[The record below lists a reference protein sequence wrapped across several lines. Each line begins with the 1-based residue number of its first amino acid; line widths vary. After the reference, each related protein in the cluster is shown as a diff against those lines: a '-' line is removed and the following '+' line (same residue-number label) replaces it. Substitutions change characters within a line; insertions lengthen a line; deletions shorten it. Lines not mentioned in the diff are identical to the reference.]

1 MAIRDLLV
9 HLDSGSRAPERL
21 DLALALARRHRARV
35 TGLFA
40 ESSVLGK
47 SLVGRRAP
55 EGIETAARETKAL
68 FDFRIAEARVPS
80 RWWRVE
86 VGEYADVVAATV
98 VCCRYVDLAV
108 FGQQQGDDSTVPEDI
123 VGRVIAESGRP
134 VLVVPSAG
142 RYPDAGRKV
151 LVAWTG
157 SRESARALHDALP
170 LLEKAEEV
178 TLLSVQLP
186 AAPVKGGLPS
196 LDVLE
201 HLRAHGIEAR
211 YERAVI
217 HDLPAVDMV
226 LNRAS
231 DLGADLTVIGAH
243 GMQGAPLLKRE
254 TTARA
259 ILHTMTTP
267 MLLTA

>member
-1 MAIRDLLV
+1 MAIKDLLV

-21 DLALALARRHRARV
+21 DLAIALARRHGARL

-40 ESSVLGK
+40 ESSVLGH
-47 SLVGRRAP
+47 SIVGRRAP
-55 EGIETAARETKAL
+55 GSVEAAARETKAL

-86 VGEYADVVAATV
+86 VGEYADVVGATV

-108 FGQQQGDDSTVPEDI
+108 FGQQEGDDSTVPEGM
-123 VGRVIAESGRP
+123 VQRAIAESGRP

-142 RYPDAGRKV
+142 RYPDAGRSV

-157 SRESARALHDALP
+157 SRESARALHGALP
-170 LLEKAEEV
+170 LLEKAGEV

-186 AAPVKGGLPS
+186 AAPARGGLPS
-196 LDVLE
+196 LDVME
-201 HLRAHGIEAR
+201 YLRAHGIEAK
-211 YERAVI
+211 YERAII

-231 DLGADLTVIGAH
+231 DLGSDLTVMGAY
-243 GMQGAPLLKRE
+243 GVQGAPLLKRD
-254 TTARA
+254 TTTRA
-259 ILHTMTTP
+259 ILETMTTP
-267 MLLTA
+267 MLLTG